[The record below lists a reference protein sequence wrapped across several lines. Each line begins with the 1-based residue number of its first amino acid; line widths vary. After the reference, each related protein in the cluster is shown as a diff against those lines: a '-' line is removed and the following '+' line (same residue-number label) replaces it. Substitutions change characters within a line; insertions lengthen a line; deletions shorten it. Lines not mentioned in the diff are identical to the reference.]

1 MVMNMIKDLQDGMHI
16 NAQYLIASAA
26 KCVTTAGKN
35 YLNITLQD
43 ASGTIEGKKWDILPE
58 DLNIF
63 VTGNIIKIEGDV
75 LNYRD
80 HLQMKIL
87 SGSLL
92 DKDSI
97 DVTLFVPSSPVGEEE
112 LEKKLYG
119 YIDSL
124 KEGDLKTLTSYL
136 INKFHDSY
144 VTYPAAVR
152 NHHAFASGLLYHS
165 VSMANMAEVV
175 CKLYP
180 EINRDFVIAGALI
193 HDLGKTLELSGPV
206 ATKYTDEG
214 KLLGHISIMVSEIRM
229 AAENLK
235 ITGETPMLLEHM
247 ILSHHSK
254 PEFGS
259 PVPPLTRE
267 AFVLAS
273 IDDFDAKINV
283 ILKAEEN
290 VNPGD
295 WTERIFAMDN
305 HSFYVPKYEDNKK

>member
-1 MVMNMIKDLQDGMHI
+1 MMIKDLADGMHVKS
-16 NAQYLIASAA
+16 QYLIASVA

-43 ASGTIEGKKWDILPE
+43 SSGTIEGKKWDILPD
-58 DLNIF
+58 DLTTF
-63 VTGNIIKIEGDV
+63 VVGNIIAIEGEV

-80 HLQMKIL
+80 HLQMKVL
-87 SGSLL
+87 SGTLL
-92 DKDSI
+92 DKDNI
-97 DVTLFVPSSPVGEEE
+97 DVTLFVPSSPVREEQ
-112 LEKKLYG
+112 LEKELYSFL
-119 YIDSL
+119 DSMH
-124 KEGDLKTLTSYL
+124 EGNLKTLTTYL
-136 INKFHDSY
+136 INKFHDQY
-144 VTYPAAVR
+144 VVYPAAVR
-152 NHHAFASGLLYHS
+152 NHHAFSSGLLYHS
-165 VSMANMAEVV
+165 ISMARMAEGV

-180 EINRDFVIAGALI
+180 EINRDFVVAGALI
-193 HDLGKTLELSGPV
+193 HDLGKTIELSGPV

-214 KLLGHISIMVSEIRM
+214 KLLGHISIMAGEIRM
-229 AAENLK
+229 AAEKLN

-259 PVPPLTRE
+259 PIPPLTRE

-273 IDDFDAKINV
+273 IDDFDAKMNV

-290 VNPGD
+290 INPGE

-305 HSFYVPKYEDNKK
+305 HCFFLPKYESNK

>member
-1 MVMNMIKDLQDGMHI
+1 MIKDLQDGMHV
-16 NAQYLIASAA
+16 NGQFLLSSVA
-26 KCVTTAGKN
+26 KCVTTGGKN
-35 YLNITLQD
+35 YLNLTLQD
-43 ASGTIEGKKWDILPE
+43 SSGTIEGKKWDILPD

-63 VTGNIIKIEGDV
+63 VAGNIIKIEGDV

-80 HLQMKIL
+80 HLQMKVLNGTI
-87 SGSLL
+87 L
-92 DKDSI
+92 DKDNI
-97 DVTLFVPSSPVGEEE
+97 DLSLFVPSSPVGEEE
-112 LEKKLYG
+112 LEKELYSF
-119 YIDSL
+119 IDSL
-124 KEGDLKTLTSYL
+124 KEGDLKVLTSYL
-136 INKFHDSY
+136 IQKYHDRY

-165 VSMANMAEVV
+165 ISMAKMAEEV

-180 EINRDFVIAGALI
+180 EINRDFVVAGTLI

-214 KLLGHISIMVSEIRM
+214 KLLGHISIMAGEIRM
-229 AAENLK
+229 AAEKLK

-259 PVPPLTRE
+259 PIPPLTRE

-273 IDDFDAKINV
+273 IDDFDAKMNV

-290 VNPGD
+290 VAPGE
-295 WTERIFAMDN
+295 WTDRVFAMDN
-305 HSFYVPKYEDNKK
+305 HCFYVPKYKDNK

>member
-1 MVMNMIKDLQDGMHI
+1 MMIKDLADGMHVKS
-16 NAQYLIASAA
+16 QYLIASVA

-43 ASGTIEGKKWDILPE
+43 SSGTIEGKKWDILPD

-63 VTGNIIKIEGDV
+63 LVGNIIAIEGEV

-80 HLQMKIL
+80 HLQMKVL
-87 SGSLL
+87 NGTLL
-92 DKDSI
+92 DKDNI
-97 DVTLFVPSSPVGEEE
+97 DVTLFVPSSPVSEEQ
-112 LEKKLYG
+112 LEKELYSFL
-119 YIDSL
+119 DSL
-124 KEGDLKTLTSYL
+124 HEGDLKTLTTYL
-136 INKFHDSY
+136 INKFHDAY
-144 VTYPAAVR
+144 VVYPAAVR
-152 NHHAFASGLLYHS
+152 NHHAFSSGLLYHS
-165 VSMANMAEVV
+165 ISMARMAEGI

-193 HDLGKTLELSGPV
+193 HDLGKTIELSGPV

-214 KLLGHISIMVSEIRM
+214 KLLGHISIMAGEIRM
-229 AAENLK
+229 AAEKLN

-259 PVPPLTRE
+259 PIPPLTRE

-273 IDDFDAKINV
+273 IDDFDAKMNV

-290 VNPGD
+290 VNPGE

-305 HSFYVPKYEDNKK
+305 HSFFLPKYENNK